1 MANSQENPIL
11 ITIQNRHA
19 LAPASLQDNEG
30 KETLES
36 FHISDESDWREPFIT
51 YFKEGR
57 LPDDK
62 SIALQISKRAL
73 RYAYVNNTLY
83 RRSFDQMWL
92 RCLGPDESQKVIT
105 EVHEGL
111 CGAHQSGPKMKIK
124 IKRMGYYWPNMVKDC
139 LGYAKKCH
147 QCQVHADVI
156 HRPPNPIHPT
166 VASWPFECW
175 GTHIIGPIEPP
186 SSLGHR
192 FILAATD
199 YFSKW
204 AEAIPLREVK
214 TDNVMKFF
222 RDNIVYRFGVPRR
235 IISDNG
241 TALKSAKIYRFI
253 ERHKIDWRYSSIYNP
268 RANGLA
274 EAFKKTLVKLL
285 KKILSK
291 NKREW
296 HDKLTEALW
305 AYRTTY
311 KTATQATPYSLV
323 FGTEAV
329 LPLEVE
335 LPSLRVAV
343 QYGLTQEEND
353 LLRLEELEA
362 LDETRLHAQQNL
374 EIYKARM
381 TRAHDRMVRPRSFKE
396 GELVLVRKRPIIPHR
411 RIGGKFDP
419 IWEGPFIIE
428 KVYEGGAYQLI
439 DISGQRPMPP
449 INGQYLKKYYT

>member
-1 MANSQENPIL
+1 MPQKAVKGQALADFLAAHPLPVCSPLNDELPDEQILEVEEKTHLEEWELYFDGASSIRPARPPKLPTVQVGIGLIFVTPQGGILRYSYSLIEPRTNNEAEYEALIAGLELAINMQIVKLRIHGDSQLIIKQIDGAFQIHKPELIPYRGENGKADALAKLAKEMANSQENPIL

-124 IKRMGYYWPNMVKDC
+124 IKRMGDYWPNMVKYC

-147 QCQVHADVI
+147 QCQVHTDVI

-166 VASWPFECW
+166 VASWPFESW

-222 RDNIVYRFGVPRR
+222 RDNIVYRFGVPHP

-253 ERHKIDWRYSSIYNP
+253 ESYKI
-268 RANGLA
+268 G
-274 EAFKKTLVKLL
+274 
-285 KKILSK
+285 
-291 NKREW
+291 
-296 HDKLTEALW
+296 
-305 AYRTTY
+305 
-311 KTATQATPYSLV
+311 
-323 FGTEAV
+323 
-329 LPLEVE
+329 
-335 LPSLRVAV
+335 
-343 QYGLTQEEND
+343 
-353 LLRLEELEA
+353 
-362 LDETRLHAQQNL
+362 
-374 EIYKARM
+374 
-381 TRAHDRMVRPRSFKE
+381 
-396 GELVLVRKRPIIPHR
+396 
-411 RIGGKFDP
+411 
-419 IWEGPFIIE
+419 
-428 KVYEGGAYQLI
+428 
-439 DISGQRPMPP
+439 
-449 INGQYLKKYYT
+449 